1 MQSNNVLL
9 KHFFVLSMFKK
20 SPKDR
25 LKVMIDLAYILLYE
39 VQKTHPLF
47 FPESEKAKADRSYNN
62 WRVLLRTSVSS
73 KRLHVVLKFDGKS
86 LNSNSLGI
94 TYGSLFESVVSNFS
108 RLDKVVISC
117 RNGS

>member
-1 MQSNNVLL
+1 M
-9 KHFFVLSMFKK
+9 
-20 SPKDR
+20 
-25 LKVMIDLAYILLYE
+25 
-39 VQKTHPLF
+39 
-47 FPESEKAKADRSYNN
+47 
-62 WRVLLRTSVSS
+62 SS
-73 KRLHVVLKFDGKS
+73 KRLHVVLKFDEKS